1 MRSGWS
7 RASGSHGSFEA
18 ARGRRASALHRGP
31 PWVLVRSFAVTETDQ
46 HDAARDALA
55 TNAITKTA
63 ELTVISQLRSPIEI
77 RRLRSLIEISV
88 AMFSNRRVS
97 SSGLK
102 LGVKCS

>member
-7 RASGSHGSFEA
+7 RASGFHGLFEA

-31 PWVLVRSFAVTETDQ
+31 PWVLLRSIVVTETDQ
-46 HDAARDALA
+46 HNASRDALA
-55 TNAITKTA
+55 TNAITNTA
-63 ELTVISQLRSPIEI
+63 ELTLKSQ
-77 RRLRSLIEISV
+77 LRSLIEISV

>member
-7 RASGSHGSFEA
+7 RASVSHGLFEA

-31 PWVLVRSFAVTETDQ
+31 PWVLLRSFAVTKTDQ

-55 TNAITKTA
+55 TNAITNTA
-63 ELTVISQLRSPIEI
+63 ELTLISQLRSLIEI

>member
-7 RASGSHGSFEA
+7 RASVSHGLFEA

-31 PWVLVRSFAVTETDQ
+31 PWVLLRSFAVTETDQ

-55 TNAITKTA
+55 TNAITNTA
-63 ELTVISQLRSPIEI
+63 ELTLKSQ
-77 RRLRSLIEISV
+77 LRSLIEISV

>member
-1 MRSGWS
+1 MVESKWLSRPFWGREGPESG
-7 RASGSHGSFEA
+7 
-18 ARGRRASALHRGP
+18 ALHRGP
-31 PWVLVRSFAVTETDQ
+31 PWVLLRSIAVTETDQ

-55 TNAITKTA
+55 TNAITNTA
-63 ELTVISQLRSPIEI
+63 ELTLKSQ
-77 RRLRSLIEISV
+77 LRSLIEISV

>member
-7 RASGSHGSFEA
+7 RASGSHGLFGA
-18 ARGRRASALHRGP
+18 ARGRRAALSTVARRG
-31 PWVLVRSFAVTETDQ
+31 FAPFNVVTETDQ
-46 HDAARDALA
+46 HNAARDALA

-63 ELTVISQLRSPIEI
+63 ELTVISQLRSFIEI
-77 RRLRSLIEISV
+77 LRLRSLIEISV

-102 LGVKCS
+102 LGVKYS